1 MSGSKQRVAVL
12 VDGMNRQRDLHL
24 RSGQGIV
31 DALAES
37 GHEARL
43 VFVDRD
49 VDVSLRQGRYD
60 VGFVAT
66 RGRYASDGC
75 LQGLLEMLGIA
86 YTGSG
91 VFASA
96 LAMNQAK
103 CKDVL
108 RLHNLPTAPAY
119 VIRAEAVN
127 ERSVLDHHG
136 SFGFPVVVSAAGAA
150 IGPGMSLASDELEL
164 EAAVDEAFRCGDEV
178 LVERLVDGRV
188 VSVAVLDGTPLGALD
203 LGSLV
208 ALLNGSRP
216 ERGETRGRAERSDG
230 RDGSNGSNGRL
241 KARFAAARYRSLLRI
256 AQQSCEALGAEGAV
270 LVELT
275 VSDRLN
281 EVVRS
286 VDVAPVLGPAST
298 FTRIA
303 ANAGL
308 DFEDLIEEI
317 LRGARLKAHG
327 QRRERRAL
335 QVAFT
340 GPERRNGLQALPH

>member
-12 VDGMNRQRDLHL
+12 VDGMNRQRDMHL
-24 RSGQGIV
+24 RSGQAIL
-31 DALAES
+31 DALAEC

-49 VDVSLRQGRYD
+49 VDVSLRQGRFD

-75 LQGLLEMLGIA
+75 LQGLLEMMGIA

-119 VIRAEAVN
+119 VIRVDAVS
-127 ERSVLDHHG
+127 EKSVLDHHG
-136 SFGFPVVVSAAGAA
+136 NFGFPVVVSSAGAG
-150 IGPGMSLASDELEL
+150 IGPGVSLASDELEL

-188 VSVAVLDGTPLGALD
+188 VTVAVLDGTPLGALD

-208 ALLNGSRP
+208 GLLDGPRPDRGDGRGRSDARP
-216 ERGETRGRAERSDG
+216 EG
-230 RDGSNGSNGRL
+230 RDGKL

-256 AQQSCEALGAEGAV
+256 AQQSCETLGAEGAT

-286 VDVAPVLGPAST
+286 VDVSPTLGPGST
-298 FTRIA
+298 FARIA
-303 ANAGL
+303 SSVGL
-308 DFEDLIEEI
+308 GFEDLIEEV

-335 QVAFT
+335 QVAFM

>member
-1 MSGSKQRVAVL
+1 MWASWPPAG
-12 VDGMNRQRDLHL
+12 G
-24 RSGQGIV
+24 
-31 DALAES
+31 
-37 GHEARL
+37 
-43 VFVDRD
+43 
-49 VDVSLRQGRYD
+49 
-60 VGFVAT
+60 
-66 RGRYASDGC
+66 YASDGC
-75 LQGLLEMLGIA
+75 LQGLLEMMGIA

-119 VIRAEAVN
+119 VIRADAVG
-127 ERSVLDHHG
+127 RALG
-136 SFGFPVVVSAAGAA
+136 AGPPRQLRL
-150 IGPGMSLASDELEL
+150 PGGGVPRRRRHRPGLSLASDELEL

-188 VSVAVLDGTPLGALD
+188 FTVAVLDGTPLGALD
-203 LGSLV
+203 PRSLV
-208 ALLNGSRP
+208 GLLDGRAR
-216 ERGETRGRAERSDG
+216 RGEARGERAPM
-230 RDGSNGSNGRL
+230 
-241 KARFAAARYRSLLRI
+241 AARKTEGPVRRRPLPILLRI
-256 AQQSCEALGAEGAV
+256 AQQSCEALGARAPS

-286 VDVAPVLGPAST
+286 RGRAPVLGPAST
-298 FTRIA
+298 FARIA
-303 ANAGL
+303 ALPGW
-308 DFEDLIEEI
+308 
-317 LRGARLKAHG
+317 LRRSDRRGPARARLKAHG
-327 QRRERRAL
+327 QRRERRTL